1 LAWPTKLRPHG
12 HEKPRRAAVCTAAA
26 RARAAPPLVS
36 VLAQGT
42 GKLVTIIGAL
52 TAVINAAAAAPPP
65 LQCGVIVAATFIL
78 EDAATLLSGMMAA
91 GAVLSPELA
100 LSSLIAGIAL
110 GDLAL
115 YGLGRLAALNRYARW
130 LAGQKPL
137 HDARRWLG
145 KEMLAAVWM
154 TRFVPGTRLPAYS
167 AFGFL
172 GLPFGRFARSVIG
185 AVLVWTTL
193 LFFAGYFFGISA
205 EKLLGPWCWL
215 AGLAMAVLIFI
226 CSRMLRCLNLRN
238 IGRTDCERCE
248 LADPS
253 ES

>member
-1 LAWPTKLRPHG
+1 
-12 HEKPRRAAVCTAAA
+12 
-26 RARAAPPLVS
+26 
-36 VLAQGT
+36 
-42 GKLVTIIGAL
+42 VTIIGAL
-52 TAVINAAAAAPPP
+52 VAVMHAAAAAPPP

-91 GAVLSPELA
+91 GGILSPELA
-100 LSSLIAGIAL
+100 LPSLVAGIAL

-115 YGLGRLAALNRYARW
+115 YGLGRLAALNPHSRW
-130 LAGQKPL
+130 LAGRKAL
-137 HDARRWLG
+137 RDARLWLG

-193 LFFAGYFFGISA
+193 LFFAAYYFGISA

-226 CSRMLRCLNLRN
+226 CGRALRCLNLRR
-238 IGRTDCERCE
+238 IGRTDCERRE
-248 LADPS
+248 LADTS
-253 ES
+253 RS